1 MNQIVQDAFNK
12 QPRMPSGAPPFA
24 HAQSSDQGLPK
35 KGKTEEAK
43 YKIVQPPKKN
53 VAPEEFQ
60 QNVQHSYRYKDAKIR
75 SSQVVENRM

>member
-1 MNQIVQDAFNK
+1 
-12 QPRMPSGAPPFA
+12 MPAGHPPFA

-53 VAPEEFQ
+53 VAPEKF
-60 QNVQHSYRYKDAKIR
+60 
-75 SSQVVENRM
+75 